1 MSRIYCSMFSI
12 KQIEHLLV
20 HAQVSTGHTHL
31 DRPLVGVF
39 NWCLLGNSSF
49 PINFELLAVVS
60 QLCLPASQPLVG
72 DTATAFIPNI
82 VSCLATQLL

>member
-1 MSRIYCSMFSI
+1 MVRVRHGCDTWLGLGKSTVSRIYCSMFSI

-20 HAQVSTGHTHL
+20 HAHVSTGHTHL
-31 DRPLVGVF
+31 DRLLVGVF

-60 QLCLPASQPLVG
+60 QLCLPVHYY
-72 DTATAFIPNI
+72 
-82 VSCLATQLL
+82 